1 MWASYVVV
9 QLIIKLREN
18 LLRSHMFI
26 DIFST
31 ATTHL
36 PGIKRQY
43 RDLNNESLS
52 IVNVGSL
59 LVVCLFFVVFL
70 VRKLS
75 ISCKSDKMPLLFP
88 FCIISVAVPR
98 SS

>member
-1 MWASYVVV
+1 MWASYAVV

-26 DIFST
+26 DIFSM

-36 PGIKRQY
+36 PGIKRQC

-52 IVNVGSL
+52 IVM
-59 LVVCLFFVVFL
+59 LVLC
-70 VRKLS
+70 
-75 ISCKSDKMPLLFP
+75 
-88 FCIISVAVPR
+88 
-98 SS
+98 

>member
-1 MWASYVVV
+1 MWASYAVV

-36 PGIKRQY
+36 PGMKKEC

-52 IVNVGSL
+52 IVT
-59 LVVCLFFVVFL
+59 LVLY
-70 VRKLS
+70 
-75 ISCKSDKMPLLFP
+75 
-88 FCIISVAVPR
+88 
-98 SS
+98 